1 MSDEPSWYLQK
12 RMCKVM
18 NILLQAKWQ
27 AGSRN
32 EAGIRELPV
41 PMPFLQILSHK
52 DEVWEQQHNKK
63 NAADDHQM
71 LCTHSDGIL
80 DASLQAIWLSSGLK
94 YLRVCLRC
102 LETKRY
108 SKSSAM
114 HLADHTEQGSVAQQ
128 GRGGAVRHPP
138 AKPDDGQ

>member
-1 MSDEPSWYLQK
+1 MFDESSWYLQK
-12 RMCKVM
+12 QMCKVM

-32 EAGIRELPV
+32 EAGIWELPV

-52 DEVWEQQHNKK
+52 DEVWAQQHKKK
-63 NAADDHQM
+63 NAADDHQV

-80 DASLQAIWLSSGLK
+80 DASCLAIWLPSWLK
-94 YLRVCLRC
+94 YLRVDLRY

-114 HLADHTEQGSVAQQ
+114 RLPDPTEQGCVAQQ
-128 GRGGAVRHPP
+128 GRGGAMRYPP
-138 AKPDDGQ
+138 AKPDDVL